1 MPWILSLRIAQRQFL
16 ESLSCLFLQPCSNGL
31 QGLTGFAN
39 QDQQIEAVGL
49 EGPKMTQLTPM
60 GRKLSNPWV
69 NHKQLLGTAAP
80 FLIAL
85 GSSWIGLRTWREP
98 FNRASFIAT
107 WVITVFVG
115 LLLRRVVFDRGIATA
130 FIIVATITL
139 GVLLGLGRLLSQ
151 RLVRR

>member
-1 MPWILSLRIAQRQFL
+1 LVASITTRLSQRAVITAAIVDVVAVVVFVAIGRRNHD
-16 ESLSCLFLQPCSNGL
+16 EGTALSGVI
-31 QGLTGFAN
+31 G
-39 QDQQIEAVGL
+39 V
-49 EGPKMTQLTPM
+49 
-60 GRKLSNPWV
+60 
-69 NHKQLLGTAAP
+69 AAP

-85 GSSWIGLRTWREP
+85 GASWLVLRTWRGP
-98 FNRASFIAT
+98 INRASLVAT

>member
-1 MPWILSLRIAQRQFL
+1 MVASITTRLSRRAVITTAIVDVVAVVVFVAIGRRNHD
-16 ESLSCLFLQPCSNGL
+16 EGTALSG
-31 QGLTGFAN
+31 
-39 QDQQIEAVGL
+39 V
-49 EGPKMTQLTPM
+49 
-60 GRKLSNPWV
+60 
-69 NHKQLLGTAAP
+69 LGVAAP

-85 GSSWIGLRTWREP
+85 GISWIGLRTWREP

-139 GVLLGLGRLLSQ
+139 GVLLGLGRKLSKK
-151 RLVRR
+151 LSPKTS

>member
-1 MPWILSLRIAQRQFL
+1 MVASITTRLSRRAVITTAIVDVVAVVVFVAIGRRNHD
-16 ESLSCLFLQPCSNGL
+16 EGTALSG
-31 QGLTGFAN
+31 
-39 QDQQIEAVGL
+39 V
-49 EGPKMTQLTPM
+49 
-60 GRKLSNPWV
+60 
-69 NHKQLLGTAAP
+69 LGVAAP

-85 GSSWIGLRTWREP
+85 GISWIGLRTWREP

-139 GVLLGLGRLLSQ
+139 GVLLGLGRKLSKKLSPKTSQ
-151 RLVRR
+151 

>member
-1 MPWILSLRIAQRQFL
+1 LVASITTRLSQRAVITTAIVDVVAVVVFVAIGRRNHD
-16 ESLSCLFLQPCSNGL
+16 EGTALSG
-31 QGLTGFAN
+31 
-39 QDQQIEAVGL
+39 V
-49 EGPKMTQLTPM
+49 
-60 GRKLSNPWV
+60 
-69 NHKQLLGTAAP
+69 LGVAAP

-85 GSSWIGLRTWREP
+85 GISWIGLRTWREP

-139 GVLLGLGRLLSQ
+139 GVLLGLGRKLSKKLSPKTSQ
-151 RLVRR
+151 

>member
-1 MPWILSLRIAQRQFL
+1 MVASITTRLSQRAVITAAIVDVVAVVVFVAIGRRNHD
-16 ESLSCLFLQPCSNGL
+16 EGTALSG
-31 QGLTGFAN
+31 
-39 QDQQIEAVGL
+39 V
-49 EGPKMTQLTPM
+49 
-60 GRKLSNPWV
+60 
-69 NHKQLLGTAAP
+69 LGVAAP

>member
-1 MPWILSLRIAQRQFL
+1 MVASITTRLSRRAVITTAIVDVVAVVVFVAIGRRNHD
-16 ESLSCLFLQPCSNGL
+16 EGTALSG
-31 QGLTGFAN
+31 
-39 QDQQIEAVGL
+39 V
-49 EGPKMTQLTPM
+49 
-60 GRKLSNPWV
+60 
-69 NHKQLLGTAAP
+69 LGVAAP

-85 GSSWIGLRTWREP
+85 GISWIGLRTWREP

-139 GVLLGLGRLLSQ
+139 GVLLGLSRLLSRKLSAKTSQ
-151 RLVRR
+151 

>member
-1 MPWILSLRIAQRQFL
+1 MFVAIGRRNHDEGTALS
-16 ESLSCLFLQPCSNGL
+16 G
-31 QGLTGFAN
+31 
-39 QDQQIEAVGL
+39 V
-49 EGPKMTQLTPM
+49 
-60 GRKLSNPWV
+60 
-69 NHKQLLGTAAP
+69 LGVAAP

-85 GSSWIGLRTWREP
+85 GISWIGLRTWREP

-139 GVLLGLGRLLSQ
+139 GVLLGLGRKLSKKLSPKTSQ
-151 RLVRR
+151 

>member
-1 MPWILSLRIAQRQFL
+1 MVASITTRLSQRAVITTAIVDVVAVVVFVAIGRRNHD
-16 ESLSCLFLQPCSNGL
+16 EGTALSG
-31 QGLTGFAN
+31 
-39 QDQQIEAVGL
+39 V
-49 EGPKMTQLTPM
+49 
-60 GRKLSNPWV
+60 
-69 NHKQLLGTAAP
+69 LGVAAP

>member
-1 MPWILSLRIAQRQFL
+1 MVASITTRLSQRAVITTAIVDVVTVVVFVAIGRRNHD
-16 ESLSCLFLQPCSNGL
+16 EGTALSG
-31 QGLTGFAN
+31 
-39 QDQQIEAVGL
+39 V
-49 EGPKMTQLTPM
+49 
-60 GRKLSNPWV
+60 
-69 NHKQLLGTAAP
+69 LGVAAP

-85 GSSWIGLRTWREP
+85 GISWIGLRTWREP

-139 GVLLGLGRLLSQ
+139 GVLLSLGRLLSQ

>member
-1 MPWILSLRIAQRQFL
+1 LVASITTRLSQRAVITTAIVDVVAVVVFVAIGRRNHD
-16 ESLSCLFLQPCSNGL
+16 EGTALSG
-31 QGLTGFAN
+31 
-39 QDQQIEAVGL
+39 V
-49 EGPKMTQLTPM
+49 
-60 GRKLSNPWV
+60 
-69 NHKQLLGTAAP
+69 LGVAAP

-85 GSSWIGLRTWREP
+85 GISWIGLRTWREP

-107 WVITVFVG
+107 WIITVFVG

>member
-1 MPWILSLRIAQRQFL
+1 LVASITTRLSQRAVITTAIVDVVAVVVFVAIGRRNHD
-16 ESLSCLFLQPCSNGL
+16 EGTALSG
-31 QGLTGFAN
+31 
-39 QDQQIEAVGL
+39 V
-49 EGPKMTQLTPM
+49 
-60 GRKLSNPWV
+60 
-69 NHKQLLGTAAP
+69 LGVAAP

-85 GSSWIGLRTWREP
+85 GISWIGLRTWREP

>member
-1 MPWILSLRIAQRQFL
+1 MDASITTRPSQRAVVTAAIVDVVAVVVFVAIGRRNHNEGTALSGII
-16 ESLSCLFLQPCSNGL
+16 G
-31 QGLTGFAN
+31 
-39 QDQQIEAVGL
+39 V
-49 EGPKMTQLTPM
+49 
-60 GRKLSNPWV
+60 
-69 NHKQLLGTAAP
+69 AAP

-85 GSSWIGLRTWREP
+85 GISWIGLRTWREP

-139 GVLLGLGRLLSQ
+139 GVLLSLGRLLSRKLSVKTSQ
-151 RLVRR
+151 

>member
-1 MPWILSLRIAQRQFL
+1 MVASITTRLSQRAVITTAIVDVVAVLVFVAIGRRNHD
-16 ESLSCLFLQPCSNGL
+16 EGTALSG
-31 QGLTGFAN
+31 
-39 QDQQIEAVGL
+39 V
-49 EGPKMTQLTPM
+49 
-60 GRKLSNPWV
+60 
-69 NHKQLLGTAAP
+69 LGVAAP

-85 GSSWIGLRTWREP
+85 GISWIGLRTWREP

-139 GVLLGLGRLLSQ
+139 GVLLGLGRKLSKK
-151 RLVRR
+151 LSPKTS

>member
-1 MPWILSLRIAQRQFL
+1 MVASITTRLSRRAVITTAIVDVVAVVVFVAIGRRNHD
-16 ESLSCLFLQPCSNGL
+16 EGTALSG
-31 QGLTGFAN
+31 
-39 QDQQIEAVGL
+39 V
-49 EGPKMTQLTPM
+49 
-60 GRKLSNPWV
+60 
-69 NHKQLLGTAAP
+69 LGVAAP

-85 GSSWIGLRTWREP
+85 GISWIGLRTWREP

-130 FIIVATITL
+130 FIIVAAITL